1 MMTKKDWLKVIVLI
15 LVPVNV
21 WLGVLYYLHWQ
32 KRGRGEL
39 VETFRFNT
47 VVRVTHFAEKWWI
60 KEGQQLVYPFPVGN
74 TPTLFLGVSPP
85 VGQGRPVL
93 FLNICRITSEEVW
106 RPALQEALASSPSLH
121 IVLLFD
127 TRESSGEEFERDM
140 KRLREMLNR
149 FPSHRISA
157 IAGDWIGTAFGGFLG
172 GVLVFL
178 CDGEGIVRAV
188 EPYPD
193 LKLSPSWEEEVKDWR
208 PKLHQAVK
216 RALEKFFG
224 KPSGKQDG

>member
-1 MMTKKDWLKVIVLI
+1 MVTKKDWLKVIVLI

-47 VVRVTHFAEKWWI
+47 VVRVTHFAEKWGI

-106 RPALQEALASSPSLH
+106 RPALQEALASSPFLRCRFFAFLPTSQPSLPPSPNPQVRFWQILVGAETH
-121 IVLLFD
+121 KPKQLRLL
-127 TRESSGEEFERDM
+127 R
-140 KRLREMLNR
+140 
-149 FPSHRISA
+149 
-157 IAGDWIGTAFGGFLG
+157 
-172 GVLVFL
+172 
-178 CDGEGIVRAV
+178 
-188 EPYPD
+188 
-193 LKLSPSWEEEVKDWR
+193 
-208 PKLHQAVK
+208 
-216 RALEKFFG
+216 
-224 KPSGKQDG
+224 